1 MYSECSEY
9 MGISMKTQ
17 ILNGI
22 NWFAVWPVNI
32 VCCIVFC
39 NFWSKTTTWNLLC
52 VILARLVTLT
62 YWAWAFPSSPP
73 NFKGP
78 CSGTLYSS
86 HLPCASE
93 QWTKLDFLH
102 ISASLSSYYFLN
114 TAGTVFSYIPSLWDT
129 ATISQIRTL
138 IMTQYHE
145 DSWVNCALSFC
156 VWVCLFALCGHAVCV
171 CACVHACVCLD
182 NPGPVDRAASG
193 EKEEEEGCVWRPNG
207 SWFPQAV
214 VPGV

>member
-1 MYSECSEY
+1 M
-9 MGISMKTQ
+9 
-17 ILNGI
+17 LNGI

-39 NFWSKTTTWNLLC
+39 NFWSKTTIWNLLC

-145 DSWVNCALSFC
+145 DSWVNCAFSFC

-171 CACVHACVCLD
+171 CACVHPCVCLD

-207 SWFPQAV
+207 SWFP
-214 VPGV
+214 